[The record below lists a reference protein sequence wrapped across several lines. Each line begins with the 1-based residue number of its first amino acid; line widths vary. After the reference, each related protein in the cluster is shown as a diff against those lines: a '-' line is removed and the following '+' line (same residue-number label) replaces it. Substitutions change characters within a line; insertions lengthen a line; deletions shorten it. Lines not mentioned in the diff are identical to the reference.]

1 MTEEKADSII
11 ALVTLHAEAQRLAGF
26 LEALALS
33 QERDAADGCVEIAGT
48 AIDIARWFGEQIAK
62 GVSDADER

>member
-1 MTEEKADSII
+1 MTEEKTDGII
-11 ALVTLHAEAQRLAGF
+11 ALVNLHGEAQRLAGF

-48 AIDIARWFGEQIAK
+48 AIDIARWFNEQIAK
-62 GVSDADER
+62 EVSDGDE

>member
-1 MTEEKADSII
+1 MTEEKSSGLM
-11 ALVTLHAEAQRLAGF
+11 ALVTLHGEAQRLAGF

-48 AIDIARWFGEQIAK
+48 AIDIARWFGEQIA
-62 GVSDADER
+62 GEVSDGGE

>member
-1 MTEEKADSII
+1 MMGEEKSDGLM
-11 ALVTLHAEAQRLAGF
+11 ALVTLHGEAQRLAGF

-48 AIDIARWFGEQIAK
+48 AIDIARWFGERIAK
-62 GVSDADER
+62 GVYDAD